1 MGYYSIDSGEE
12 PSSYLEA
19 CNKGYE
25 SDNKRKAQL
34 NNKFEM
40 KDLEVAKKILG
51 MEIMRDR
58 EKCTDFVGFSTALA
72 AAVITFSSNLPA
84 IADLNK
90 FEAETR
96 GEFGISSTAQFGSA
110 DLKRVNFTSAD
121 MWESDFNSSMFNGAY
136 LEKAVEYKANVS
148 GPDDVCC
155 NSCICYIHPSDH
167 LNVQLVHASTIM
179 PSEYFHLLDVST
191 PPTPDQCFCLAKED
205 KFIASAEKCC
215 CEIDESQLV
224 RMESPN
230 IILHE
235 IVFHIF
241 GENNGGEVAYQEQI
255 AKDITKSEI
264 HILESIGDEENVELS
279 RQPNV
284 NKVKR
289 VVFKLNED
297 NSIGSGGLT
306 GRFYQGY
313 WEIMENDILK
323 REYDDQLGQKVNK
336 DKNAYYLPQ
345 NAAFGIVECR
355 NFQEVPIKGKR
366 IINIDKLS

>member
-12 PSSYLEA
+12 HSSYLE

-51 MEIMRDR
+51 KEIMRDR
-58 EKCTDFVGFSTALA
+58 EKYFLGFSTALA

-110 DLKRVNFTSAD
+110 DLKKIVHTNENFKRVNFTSAD
-121 MWESDFNSSMFNGAY
+121 MRESDFNSSMFNGAY
-136 LEKAVEYKANVS
+136 LEKAVAYKANFS

-179 PSEYFHLLDVST
+179 PSEYFHLLDVSI
-191 PPTPDQCFCLAKED
+191 PPTPDQCFCLAKD
-205 KFIASAEKCC
+205 SAN
-215 CEIDESQLV
+215 L
-224 RMESPN
+224 
-230 IILHE
+230 
-235 IVFHIF
+235 
-241 GENNGGEVAYQEQI
+241 
-255 AKDITKSEI
+255 
-264 HILESIGDEENVELS
+264 
-279 RQPNV
+279 
-284 NKVKR
+284 
-289 VVFKLNED
+289 
-297 NSIGSGGLT
+297 
-306 GRFYQGY
+306 
-313 WEIMENDILK
+313 
-323 REYDDQLGQKVNK
+323 
-336 DKNAYYLPQ
+336 
-345 NAAFGIVECR
+345 
-355 NFQEVPIKGKR
+355 
-366 IINIDKLS
+366 